1 MIPTADKNEVK
12 ILNKIF
18 DENREIHKRNIQEVE
33 NRKIDNW
40 LKRIDKNLN
49 FRDDLK
55 TLYMACNESNRVI
68 KIILHY
74 IIKKWH
80 KDEN

>member
-1 MIPTADKNEVK
+1 MIPTANENEIRV
-12 ILNKIF
+12 LNKIF
-18 DENREIHKRNIQEVE
+18 DENREIHKRKIQEAE
-33 NRKIDNW
+33 NQRIDNW
-40 LKRIDKNLN
+40 LKKIDNSYD
-49 FRDDLK
+49 FRKDLK

-80 KDEN
+80 RDEN

>member
-1 MIPTADKNEVK
+1 MTNKY
-12 ILNKIF
+12 LNKIF
-18 DENREIHKRNIQEVE
+18 DENREIHKRSIQEVE

-40 LKRIDKNLN
+40 LKRIDQNRN
-49 FRDDLK
+49 FREDLK

-74 IIKKWH
+74 IIKKW
-80 KDEN
+80 NQPN

>member
-1 MIPTADKNEVK
+1 MIPVENENEVK
-12 ILNKIF
+12 VLNKIF
-18 DENREIHKRNIQEVE
+18 DENREIHKRNIKEAE
-33 NRKIDNW
+33 NRRIDNW

-55 TLYMACNESNRVI
+55 ALYMACNESNRVI

-74 IIKKWH
+74 IIKKW
-80 KDEN
+80 N

>member
-1 MIPTADKNEVK
+1 MIPVANENE
-12 ILNKIF
+12 IRALNKIF
-18 DENREIHKRNIQEVE
+18 DENREIHKRNIQEAE

-40 LKRIDKNLN
+40 LRRIDKNN
-49 FRDDLK
+49 DFVKDLK

-80 KDEN
+80 EDED

>member
-1 MIPTADKNEVK
+1 MEKDSINF
-12 ILNKIF
+12 NKIF
-18 DENREIHKRNIQEVE
+18 DENREIHKRNIQEAE

-40 LKRIDKNLN
+40 LKRIDENLN

-74 IIKKWH
+74 IIKKWN
-80 KDEN
+80 KEKK